1 MHSFCIA
8 NKASIGIGSLSFEAS
23 SSGINVA
30 AKTFWHT
37 NPFSLI
43 VRLMIDLMLE
53 KIRLT
58 DAELRPF

>member
-1 MHSFCIA
+1 MGRRF
-8 NKASIGIGSLSFEAS
+8 FEAL
-23 SSGINVA
+23 SSGMKVE
-30 AKTFWHT
+30 AKTFRHI
-37 NPFSLI
+37 NPCSLI